1 MITPPPNTLASAPG
15 YSREARLAWLQ
26 HMLAEGHTRKALAD
40 AVGMSPSAV
49 YYAVNP
55 ARRASRNADLRAPK
69 PDSKHKAMPRK
80 CMTCRAPFESE
91 GAHNRLCVSC
101 RDKSDPFAWR

>member
-1 MITPPPNTLASAPG
+1 MITPPPNTFTNAPG

-26 HMLAEGHTRKALAD
+26 HMLAEGHTQAALARSLGVTASTVSYELNPRRREAARAEHIAPKSAARRKARL
-40 AVGMSPSAV
+40 
-49 YYAVNP
+49 
-55 ARRASRNADLRAPK
+55 
-69 PDSKHKAMPRK
+69 RK
-80 CMTCRAPFESE
+80 CMTCQEPFESE